1 MISITKQLISLQ
13 KINVLARGRIDPRVA
28 VDGEADLDGQ
38 LEASKFDEN
47 KRTLITTAI
56 RKEI

>member
-1 MISITKQLISLQ
+1 MQ